1 MSSELVNDKEI
12 VTSFV
17 KGLKVI
23 MAFDNN
29 NVELTVSDVAKRVD
43 ITRASARRLLLT
55 LESLG
60 YVAFNENKFSL
71 LPKVIEL
78 GYSYF
83 SSLPWTD
90 LALKN
95 MKKVVDTCKLTCSV
109 SIIDKENITCIL
121 RIPAGRIMN
130 EGIQVGTRLP
140 TAYTSTGRLFMAHMQ
155 DDELKEFIDTLPLK
169 EYTKRS
175 ITNPARL
182 YEKIRSERGLPYA
195 MVEEEIEDGLLSIAV
210 PIYNKNR
217 EMIAAMNVAAHA
229 SYRDSKFIKEEVLPV
244 LKESA
249 DKTTEAITLLQ
260 F

>member
-1 MSSELVNDKEI
+1 MSTEIVNDKEI

-23 MAFDNN
+23 MAFDAD
-29 NVELTVSDVAKRVD
+29 NVNLSVSDVAKKVD

-60 YVAFNENKFSL
+60 YVAFNKNKFSL

-83 SSLPWTD
+83 ASLPWSD

-95 MKKVVDTCKLTCSV
+95 MQQVVDTCKLTCSV

-140 TAYTSTGRLFMAHMQ
+140 TAYTSTGRLFMAHMP
-155 DDELKEFIDTLPLK
+155 DDELKEFINSLPLK
-169 EYTKRS
+169 EYTKHS
-175 ITNPARL
+175 ITNPLKL
-182 YEKIRSERGLPYA
+182 YEKIRSEKGFSYA
-195 MVEEEIEDGLLSIAV
+195 MVEEEVEDGLISIAV
-210 PIYNKNR
+210 PIYNKDK
-217 EMIAAMNVAAHA
+217 EIIAAMNVAAHA

-244 LKESA
+244 LKKSA
-249 DKTTEAITLLQ
+249 DRTTEAITLLQ

>member
-1 MSSELVNDKEI
+1 MVEYKKKYGKLKMPVEAVNDKDI
-12 VTSFV
+12 VTSFI

-29 NVELTVSDVAKRVD
+29 NVELSVSDVAKKVD

-60 YVAFNENKFSL
+60 YVTSNDNKFSL

-95 MKKVVDTCKLTCSV
+95 MKEVVSVCKLTCSV

-140 TAYTSTGRLFMAHMQ
+140 TAYTSTGRLFMAHMPE
-155 DDELKEFIDTLPLK
+155 DKLKEFIDELPLVA
-169 EYTKRS
+169 YTKRS
-175 ITNPARL
+175 ITNPTRL
-182 YEKIRSERGLPYA
+182 YEKILSEKNQPYA
-195 MVEEEIEDGLLSIAV
+195 MVEEEVEDGLISIAV
-210 PIYNKNR
+210 PIYNK
-217 EMIAAMNVAAHA
+217 
-229 SYRDSKFIKEEVLPV
+229 
-244 LKESA
+244 
-249 DKTTEAITLLQ
+249 
-260 F
+260 